1 MTSGAQQAL
10 RRIMEIYSSTTR
22 FALACNI
29 SSKIIEPIQSR
40 CAIIRFGK
48 LSDDQI
54 LTRLIEIVKR
64 EQVDSVPDGM
74 AAIVFTADGDMRQAI
89 NNLQSTVAGF
99 GIVTP
104 DNVYKICDLPNP
116 GYVETILQLIS
127 QGKMEDAFSG
137 LKELWDNGYSA
148 IDIVGTFFRVL
159 KYSTKFADYLQLN
172 MLKEVG
178 LTQLRVVEGSNSLL
192 QLSSMLARM
201 MPLSNNQ
208 TN

>member
-10 RRIMEIYSSTTR
+10 RRIMEIYSSSTR

-40 CAIIRFGK
+40 CAIVRFGK
-48 LSDDQI
+48 LSDEQI
-54 LTRLIEIVKR
+54 LSRIVEIAKR
-64 EQVDSVPDGM
+64 EGVDTVPEGM
-74 AAIVFTADGDMRQAI
+74 EAIVFTADGDMQQAI

-116 GYVETILQLIS
+116 GHVEKILALVAKGQ
-127 QGKMEDAFSG
+127 MEDALTG
-137 LKELWDNGYSA
+137 LKLLWDGGYSA

-159 KYSTKFADYLQLN
+159 KYSNSTSRLPP
-172 MLKEVG
+172 
-178 LTQLRVVEGSNSLL
+178 VEH
-192 QLSSMLARM
+192 A
-201 MPLSNNQ
+201 
-208 TN
+208 